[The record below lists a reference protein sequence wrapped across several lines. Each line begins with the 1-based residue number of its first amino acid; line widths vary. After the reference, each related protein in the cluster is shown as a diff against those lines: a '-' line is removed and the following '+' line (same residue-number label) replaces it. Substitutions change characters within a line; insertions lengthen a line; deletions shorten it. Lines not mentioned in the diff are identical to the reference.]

1 MYKRQAAGCYF
12 SSTVL
17 GLMLICVAGLHAYLC
32 SLVFVHIF
40 NEYMPEEEEKSDED
54 FHIVDDT
61 DED

>member
-1 MYKRQAAGCYF
+1 MGSEMCIRD
-12 SSTVL
+12 S
-17 GLMLICVAGLHAYLC
+17 LC

>member
-1 MYKRQAAGCYF
+1 M
-12 SSTVL
+12 V
-17 GLMLICVAGLHAYLC
+17 AYLC